1 MPKAHAASPVSRN
14 PAPVTRTEPA
24 APDEN
29 TNDGS
34 AFATTAG
41 DRYAAATAAS
51 GTVTPPTPPVA
62 SVNDAAPDGI
72 GGDSNETTAD
82 ETMRP
87 TAAGE
92 STDEDTAEA
101 LALAATMNKFES
113 SDEPNSSRC
122 EPRLD
127 PVIQRTPP
135 PSLGCNDGCA
145 DRASGAGDTSTWPNG
160 LAACT
165 ARDSAKNPPG
175 LSVGGIRTVPNP
187 TPRRYAEEPPDPAA
201 SICRFPFTPSSDT
214 APS

>member
-1 MPKAHAASPVSRN
+1 LR
-14 PAPVTRTEPA
+14 
-24 APDEN
+24 
-29 TNDGS
+29 
-34 AFATTAG
+34 TTAG

-145 DRASGAGDTSTWPNG
+145 DRASGAGDTEHLTERFSRVYREGQREEPTG
-160 LAACT
+160 V
-165 ARDSAKNPPG
+165 
-175 LSVGGIRTVPNP
+175 VGGWNSNSPEPDAETV
-187 TPRRYAEEPPDPAA
+187 RRGTAG
-201 SICRFPFTPSSDT
+201 SSRVNLQVSVH
-214 APS
+214 AVQ